1 MNKEDIKKEN
11 EARNWAKNKLSQL
24 FTSSHSDVSDTTKH
38 VGGHEQENHDEELV
52 KLHLEKIDQEEALAA
67 AEGINAEKVKLARL
81 KLHEKISAHKAA
93 EEAELARIAAEK
105 RKQKEEQKEREK
117 EKEKEATV
125 AKKMTET
132 VSDIAK
138 SHPARRPTESARFAR
153 SFAPVGGTGTGAGTG
168 AGAGS
173 TTSYSGG
180 SVVDHKD
187 DNDAAPKKRRIIHQ
201 HVGDQ
206 AHFDSDKAMMKETA
220 NELADLAAQQGDTAH
235 EEQLRDAASRGDF
248 DALTELLTEQ
258 HVHLIHRRDENE
270 WQLLHEAVR
279 SGDLKSVKLLIDM
292 GADVSAKVLSG
303 GAALWIAKYYLEP
316 DHPVTNYLR
325 EIGAPDDG
333 LEL

>member
-1 MNKEDIKKEN
+1 MRWLTLIPGFKFKAEIRTGLRL
-11 EARNWAKNKLSQL
+11 ATPIRLATLL
-24 FTSSHSDVSDTTKH
+24 PGVTSSSIKRRTTHDISHTVSYSIRVTLLKYDISPETKH
-38 VGGHEQENHDEELV
+38 NSWNCLSNPSLKCLFVTRLPLPLLWPLLSSFPSTCPSLTWPDSSFFNLGG
-52 KLHLEKIDQEEALAA
+52 A
-67 AEGINAEKVKLARL
+67 
-81 KLHEKISAHKAA
+81 
-93 EEAELARIAAEK
+93 
-105 RKQKEEQKEREK
+105 
-117 EKEKEATV
+117 
-125 AKKMTET
+125 
-132 VSDIAK
+132 
-138 SHPARRPTESARFAR
+138 
-153 SFAPVGGTGTGAGTG
+153 G